1 MLGGPLPFLLLL
13 LLLLVPGGA
22 AQAFP
27 RDLVARSTVGL
38 AGERGGAGGGERGL
52 GGPAG
57 CHRVPPVPAATAAYP
72 RFGGLRGDNVTAQ
85 LGLDFQHMLRLNGT
99 LFLAAR
105 DHIYAFDLGQDK
117 GTLYPERHL
126 TWETRDRENCA
137 MRGRLQDECHN
148 YIRVLVPRD
157 AGSLLACG
165 TNAFSPLCRTYQV
178 SSLAQEG
185 EEVSGQ
191 ARCPFDAKQSIVALF
206 VDGSLYSATVA
217 DFQASDAVIYRS
229 LSPGRPP
236 LRTLKY
242 SSRWLQEPH
251 FVQALPYGPYVY
263 FFFREVAV
271 ELSALGKVAVAR
283 VARVCRNDQGGSPRV
298 LERRWT
304 SFLKVR
310 LQCAVPGDAIFYF
323 DVLEA
328 VTPPRALHGRP
339 AVLALFGTQPNRHG
353 GGDAGTRA
361 GATRHCHRSIP
372 GSAVC
377 AFYLADM
384 ERAFEGPFAEPRGT
398 AGTWT
403 PVPEDR
409 VPRPRPGCCAG
420 MGPAAGIVTSRDF
433 PDETLAFAK
442 EHPLLHGAVAPAGGR
457 PLFTR
462 TGTRLTQLAVDTG
475 AGPRGNQTVLFLGAE
490 DGRVLKVLAA
500 ARHPGAGRGH
510 PSGTRAPG
518 DSREPGDSGD
528 AGSETL
534 LLEEISLYDPGRCR
548 GPRGASRVLGLE
560 LHLPGRELYVAF
572 AGCLVRLPLSRCARH
587 GACRRSC
594 LAARDPYCVWLPPGG
609 CVPFSEDLPSGF
621 EQDVEGSPGIAG
633 TCQDAPAAGDGD
645 GDRDLAH
652 GVRQAGPG
660 ATATVPVPVLVGCVL
675 GAFALGALAAGLLAA
690 CCRRPA
696 APKGPP
702 EPPAAPR
709 PPAQPPAPRLYPPL
723 PPQGGAGGLRGPP
736 ELPTPEATPQPPAK
750 TPRERAAEPRRGQA
764 ARLGTPGCPEPPGPG
779 PPPKAPLEELLQ
791 RLHGTGGSGWPATPP
806 GRRLLRQPGA
816 AGHPGL
822 RAPPGPPRRGSPAAG
837 RAPRQPPAA
846 PAAAGA
852 ETLAG
857 GATGET
863 PRRGPGAH
871 PHALAGRPG
880 GAALGPPAPR
890 PGALPLHEA
899 PRAAQAPAGAG
910 DPRAAL
916 SPRRGHG
923 DLPGPGP
930 PLLRRAGG
938 PEPSLSSRPG
948 RQGPRFPSSV
958 P

>member
-1 MLGGPLPFLLLL
+1 MGILGHWEGGTGSTGTGVLGTLGWARWGRVTGGTGTGIPGHWEGGTGRTGRGRWEHCPHSGGCPQGCSVPPPPVPQFPVPRPAPGSPGGPVPVAMLGVPLPFILLLL
-13 LLLLVPGGA
+13 LAGGA
-22 AQAFP
+22 AQSFP
-27 RDLVARSTVGL
+27 RDLVPRSTVGL
-38 AGERGGAGGGERGL
+38 
-52 GGPAG
+52 
-57 CHRVPPVPAATAAYP
+57 AATAAYP
-72 RFGGLRGDNVTAQ
+72 RFGGLGGANGTAQ
-85 LGLDFQHMLRLNGT
+85 LGLDFQRMLRLNGT
-99 LFLAAR
+99 LFVAAR
-105 DHIYAFDLGQDK
+105 DHIYAFNLGQDK
-117 GTLYPERHL
+117 GMLYPERYL
-126 TWETRDRENCA
+126 TWESRDRENCA

-157 AGSLLACG
+157 AGTLLACG

-283 VARVCRNDQGGSPRV
+283 VARVCRNDRGGSPRV

-339 AVLALFGTQPNRHG
+339 AVLALFGTQPN
-353 GGDAGTRA
+353 
-361 GATRHCHRSIP
+361 SIP

-377 AFYLADM
+377 AFYLADV
-384 ERAFEGPFAEPRGT
+384 ERAFEGPFAEPRG
-398 AGTWT
+398 ASSTWM

-420 MGPAAGIVTSRDF
+420 MGPAAGIVTSGDF

-500 ARHPGAGRGH
+500 TQHPGATQH
-510 PSGTRAPG
+510 PSGTPAPG
-518 DSREPGDSGD
+518 DSQEPGDTGD
-528 AGSETL
+528 ATSETL
-534 LLEEISLYDPGRCR
+534 LLEEISLYDPRRCQ

-560 LHLPGRELYVAF
+560 LHPPGQELYVAF

-594 LAARDPYCVWLPPGG
+594 LAARDPYCVWLPRQG
-609 CVPFSEDLPSGF
+609 CVPFSEDLPNGF
-621 EQDVEGSPGIAG
+621 KQDVEGYPGTAG
-633 TCQDAPAAGDGD
+633 TCQDAPAVGDSD

-652 GVRQAGPG
+652 GRGWGPAGPPRAAHAG
-660 ATATVPVPVLVGCVL
+660 GHPTATCQGTL
-675 GAFALGALAAGLLAA
+675 GAGDGA
-690 CCRRPA
+690 
-696 APKGPP
+696 
-702 EPPAAPR
+702 
-709 PPAQPPAPRLYPPL
+709 PAQPGRPPRHPRVPGAPRARTPA
-723 PPQGGAGGLRGPP
+723 QGHPGRDAAAAARDGGLGV
-736 ELPTPEATPQPPAK
+736 A
-750 TPRERAAEPRRGQA
+750 GD
-764 ARLGTPGCPEPPGPG
+764 PPGH
-779 PPPKAPLEELLQ
+779 Q
-791 RLHGTGGSGWPATPP
+791 
-806 GRRLLRQPGA
+806 LLRQPGA
-816 AGHPGL
+816 AGHPVL
-822 RAPPGPPRRGSPAAG
+822 QPRPGPPRRDAPPAG

-846 PAAAGA
+846 PAAPGT
-852 ETLAG
+852 ETLARG
-857 GATGET
+857 DACET
-863 PRRGPGAH
+863 TWPGPRAH
-871 PHALAGRPG
+871 PHALAGDPG
-880 GAALGPPAPR
+880 GASLGPPAR
-890 PGALPLHEA
+890 HPGALPLHEA
-899 PRAAQAPAGAG
+899 PCAAQAPDGASS
-910 DPRAAL
+910 PRAAL
-916 SPRRGHG
+916 SPPAPMGHPCCGWRGAPQPSPG
-923 DLPGPGP
+923 WQDPRLPGGTRVPPSPDWPPPG
-930 PLLRRAGG
+930 
-938 PEPSLSSRPG
+938 
-948 RQGPRFPSSV
+948 
-958 P
+958 

>member
-1 MLGGPLPFLLLL
+1 F
-13 LLLLVPGGA
+13 
-22 AQAFP
+22 
-27 RDLVARSTVGL
+27 
-38 AGERGGAGGGERGL
+38 
-52 GGPAG
+52 
-57 CHRVPPVPAATAAYP
+57 
-72 RFGGLRGDNVTAQ
+72 
-85 LGLDFQHMLRLNGT
+85 
-99 LFLAAR
+99 
-105 DHIYAFDLGQDK
+105 
-117 GTLYPERHL
+117 
-126 TWETRDRENCA
+126 
-137 MRGRLQDECHN
+137 
-148 YIRVLVPRD
+148 
-157 AGSLLACG
+157 
-165 TNAFSPLCRTYQV
+165 QV

-191 ARCPFDAKQSIVALF
+191 ARCPFDTKQSIVALF

-251 FVQALPYGPYVY
+251 FIQALPYGPYVY

-283 VARVCRNDQGGSPRV
+283 VARVCRNDRGGSPRV

-310 LQCAVPGDAIFYF
+310 LQCSVPGDAVFYF

-353 GGDAGTRA
+353 SRDAGT
-361 GATRHCHRSIP
+361 HIP

-377 AFYLADM
+377 AFYLADV
-384 ERAFEGPFAEPRGT
+384 ERAFEGPFAEPRGA

-409 VPRPRPGCCAG
+409 VPRPRPGCAG
-420 MGPAAGIVTSRDF
+420 MGPAASIITSGDF

-500 ARHPGAGRGH
+500 TRHPGASRH
-510 PSGTRAPG
+510 PGGTPAPG
-518 DSREPGDSGD
+518 DSREPGDTGD

-534 LLEEISLYDPGRCR
+534 LLEEISLYDPRQCR
-548 GPRGASRVLGLE
+548 GLRGASRVLGLE
-560 LHLPGRELYVAF
+560 LHPPGQELYVAF

-621 EQDVEGSPGIAG
+621 EQDTEGSPGITG
-633 TCQDAPAAGDGD
+633 TCQGEGGGHGGWAPHMHGGLTGAPA
-645 GDRDLAH
+645 
-652 GVRQAGPG
+652 GVHQAGPG
-660 ATATVPVPVLVGCVL
+660 AAATVQVPVLVGCML

-690 CCRRPA
+690 CCRRPTV
-696 APKGPP
+696 PKGPP
-702 EPPAAPR
+702 EPPAVLR
-709 PPAQPPAPRLYPPL
+709 PLAQPPAPRLYPLL
-723 PPQGGAGGLRGPP
+723 PPQGGAGGLWDPP
-736 ELPTPEATPQPPAK
+736 ELPTPEATPQPPTK
-750 TPRERAAEPRRGQA
+750 TPREWAAEPRHSQTTH
-764 ARLGTPGCPEPPGPG
+764 LGTPGCPEPPGPG
-779 PPPKAPLEELLQ
+779 PPPKA
-791 RLHGTGGSGWPATPP
+791 
-806 GRRLLRQPGA
+806 
-816 AGHPGL
+816 
-822 RAPPGPPRRGSPAAG
+822 
-837 RAPRQPPAA
+837 
-846 PAAAGA
+846 
-852 ETLAG
+852 TL
-857 GATGET
+857 
-863 PRRGPGAH
+863 
-871 PHALAGRPG
+871 
-880 GAALGPPAPR
+880 
-890 PGALPLHEA
+890 
-899 PRAAQAPAGAG
+899 
-910 DPRAAL
+910 
-916 SPRRGHG
+916 
-923 DLPGPGP
+923 
-930 PLLRRAGG
+930 
-938 PEPSLSSRPG
+938 
-948 RQGPRFPSSV
+948 
-958 P
+958 

>member
-1 MLGGPLPFLLLL
+1 MPGVPLPFVLLI
-13 LLLLVPGGA
+13 LVPGGA
-22 AQAFP
+22 AQSFP

-38 AGERGGAGGGERGL
+38 A
-52 GGPAG
+52 
-57 CHRVPPVPAATAAYP
+57 ATAAYP
-72 RFGGLRGDNVTAQ
+72 RFAGLRGDNVTAQ
-85 LGLDFQHMLRLNGT
+85 FGLDFQRMLRLNGT
-99 LFLAAR
+99 LFVAAR
-105 DHIYAFDLGQDK
+105 DHIYAFDLGQDR

-157 AGSLLACG
+157 AGTLLACG

-178 SSLAQEG
+178 SSLAPAG

-191 ARCPFDAKQSIVALF
+191 ARCPFDAKQSVVALF
-206 VDGSLYSATVA
+206 IDGSLYSATVA

-271 ELSALGKVAVAR
+271 ELSALGKV
-283 VARVCRNDQGGSPRV
+283 
-298 LERRWT
+298 
-304 SFLKVR
+304 R

-339 AVLALFGTQPNRHG
+339 AVLALFGTQPN
-353 GGDAGTRA
+353 
-361 GATRHCHRSIP
+361 SIP

-377 AFYLADM
+377 AFYLADV
-384 ERAFEGPFAEPRGT
+384 ERAFEGPFAEPRGA

-420 MGPAAGIVTSRDF
+420 MGPAAGVVTSGDF

-500 ARHPGAGRGH
+500 ARHPGATQH
-510 PSGTRAPG
+510 PGGTAAPG
-518 DSREPGDSGD
+518 DSQEPGDSRD
-528 AGSETL
+528 VGSETL

-560 LHLPGRELYVAF
+560 LHPPGRELYVAF

-621 EQDVEGSPGIAG
+621 EQDMEGSPGITG

-660 ATATVPVPVLVGCVL
+660 TTATVPVPVLVGCVL

-696 APKGPP
+696 GPKGPP
-702 EPPAAPR
+702 EPPAALR

-723 PPQGGAGGLRGPP
+723 PPQGGAGGLRDPP
-736 ELPTPEATPQPPAK
+736 ELPTPEGTPQPPTK
-750 TPRERAAEPRRGQA
+750 TPRVAEPRRSQA
-764 ARLGTPGCPEPPGPG
+764 THLGTLGCPEPPGPG
-779 PPPKAPLEELLQ
+779 PPPKATLEELLQ
-791 RLHGTGGSGWPATPP
+791 RLHGAGGSGWPVTPP
-806 GRRLLRQPGA
+806 STGSFANRVQPGA
-816 AGHPGL
+816 PFSCL
-822 RAPPGPPRRGSPAAG
+822 PPAPRDGTPRRLDVPPDSPPPPRRPLAQRHSLGG
-837 RAPRQPPAA
+837 PPAR
-846 PAAAGA
+846 PPG
-852 ETLAG
+852 LA
-857 GATGET
+857 
-863 PRRGPGAH
+863 RGLTRMHSLGT
-871 PHALAGRPG
+871 PG
-880 GAALGPPAPR
+880 GAPWGPR
-890 PGALPLHEA
+890 PGALE
-899 PRAAQAPAGAG
+899 RS
-910 DPRAAL
+910 L
-916 SPRRGHG
+916 STKPPV
-923 DLPGPGP
+923 LPK
-930 PLLRRAGG
+930 PLLVPAA
-938 PEPSLSSRPG
+938 PG
-948 RQGPRFPSSV
+948 RP
-958 P
+958 